1 MSIARRNIHVNDC
14 LEGKGKL
21 DIMKYSEEVKI
32 KNITHLSSK
41 KLLKLEICPICGKDI
56 LTNNWKGK
64 YNHLSYCAKRLE

>member
-1 MSIARRNIHVNDC
+1 MSIARRNIHVNYC

-41 KLLKLEICPICGKDI
+41 KLLKLEIC
-56 LTNNWKGK
+56 NNIF
-64 YNHLSYCAKRLE
+64 N